1 MPATATGGVLSRI
14 LGSGAPEAGAVVMG
28 TGIVSV
34 ALFLDGWVT
43 LSRILFVLAAGLW
56 AILAVLVTAR
66 AARSPGHF
74 RTEVQSVAALS
85 WVAGTAV
92 VGARV
97 ALLGWTGVAIALLG
111 AAFVLWTMLL
121 GPVLGSWKTPTVGVS
136 LLLTVATESLAVL
149 AATVGIHTRADWLEL
164 AALVPFGLGLSSYV
178 FVMCRFDLRQLLT
191 GRGDHWITGGA
202 LAISTL
208 AAGNIAA
215 GARALGIL
223 GHGRGALEDIVVALW
238 VASVLWLPAL
248 LFAEL
253 LHPRPRYDV
262 RRWSTVFPVGMYAA
276 CSYVAGAVAHV
287 GAITRFAQVWVW
299 VAVAVWAAVL
309 GAMIASAIV
318 RSRTA

>member
-1 MPATATGGVLSRI
+1 
-14 LGSGAPEAGAVVMG
+14 
-28 TGIVSV
+28 
-34 ALFLDGWVT
+34 
-43 LSRILFVLAAGLW
+43 
-56 AILAVLVTAR
+56 
-66 AARSPGHF
+66 
-74 RTEVQSVAALS
+74 VAALS

-111 AAFVLWTMLL
+111 AAFVLWTLLL

-136 LLLTVATESLAVL
+136 LLLTVA
-149 AATVGIHTRADWLEL
+149 
-164 AALVPFGLGLSSYV
+164 P
-178 FVMCRFDLRQLLT
+178 T

-223 GHGRGALEDIVVALW
+223 GHGGGALEDIVVALW

-248 LFAEL
+248 LFSEL
-253 LHPRPRYDV
+253 LRPRPRYDV
-262 RRWSTVFPVGMYAA
+262 RRWSTVFPMGMYAA
-276 CSYVAGAVAHV
+276 CSYVAGAVAHA
-287 GAITRFAQVWVW
+287 GAITRFGQVWVW

-309 GAMIASAIV
+309 GAMIASALV
-318 RSRTA
+318 RSQTA